1 MTGTRRDQDGSGRRF
16 LHGVDFS
23 GSDAGGAAGI
33 RIATRE
39 SGPQGVVERIER
51 IDRAGLRRRIV
62 AGLDTEDAHQWLI
75 DAPFGVPLA
84 TLEACGIE
92 ATWEATVRW
101 MASFDSPRDWR
112 RGVRSMTR
120 KEPRRTADR
129 NSWTPLASM
138 NLRIFK
144 QTWTAMVELLVP
156 LAAAGV
162 RVEPLAGPGDSKV
175 VVAEGCPASL
185 LKRAGDSARGYKGPT
200 EGNRQRRAEI
210 LDTARKDWGLRI
222 AEEAASQAVA
232 GQGGDDLDAVLL
244 TLDPLVTVIP
254 SEASIEGWVY
264 S

>member
-1 MTGTRRDQDGSGRRF
+1 MVGTGIDQEDSRRRF
-16 LHGVDFS
+16 IHGVDFS

-33 RIATRE
+33 RVATRE
-39 SGPQGVVERIER
+39 AGPQGVVERIER
-51 IDRAGLRRRIV
+51 LDRAGLRRRIIS
-62 AGLDTEDAHQWLI
+62 GLETPDEHRWLI

-84 TLEACGIE
+84 TLEACGVE
-92 ATWEATVRW
+92 PSWEATVRW
-101 MASFDSPRDWR
+101 MAGFDSPRDWR

-120 KEPRRTADR
+120 KEPRRTTDR

-162 RVEPLAGPGDSKV
+162 RVEPLAGPRGSNV

-185 LKRAGDSARGYKGPT
+185 LKRAGDPARGYKGRT
-200 EGNRQRRAEI
+200 DDNRRRRAEI
-210 LDTARKDWGLRI
+210 LATARSHWGLRI
-222 AEEAASQAVA
+222 DADAARDAVA

-254 SEASIEGWVY
+254 SEAAVEGWVY